1 VQPPGRNELAVEMM
15 RALEYASQLVN
26 SLCRAR
32 IGNGREE

>member
-1 VQPPGRNELAVEMM
+1 VQPPGGNELAAEMM
-15 RALEYASQLVN
+15 RALEYASQLMN